1 MKYSVKFLKYISLLV
16 VAIALFSCNFESM
29 KKVSEDRFF
38 GVWELKG
45 RSMLEGIK
53 VSIKKNENGVL
64 VGNVVE
70 INENKYVK
78 LFLEP
83 GEKFISKIKRSS
95 NFEFKITEK
104 KIGGQLFST
113 YGLKTSKEYKVV
125 FIDEDTIDF
134 GSGVFYKRVK

>member
-53 VSIKKNENGVL
+53 VSIKENENGVL
-64 VGNVVE
+64 VGKVVE

-83 GEKFISKIKRSS
+83 GEKFISEIKRSS

-104 KIGGQLFST
+104 KIGSQLFST

>member
-16 VAIALFSCNFESM
+16 VAIVLFSCNFESM
-29 KKVSEDRFF
+29 KKVSEDQFF
-38 GVWELKG
+38 GVWELQG

-53 VSIKKNENGVL
+53 VSIKENENGVL
-64 VGNVVE
+64 VGKVVE

-83 GEKFISKIKRSS
+83 GEKFISEIKRSS

-104 KIGGQLFST
+104 KIGSQLFST